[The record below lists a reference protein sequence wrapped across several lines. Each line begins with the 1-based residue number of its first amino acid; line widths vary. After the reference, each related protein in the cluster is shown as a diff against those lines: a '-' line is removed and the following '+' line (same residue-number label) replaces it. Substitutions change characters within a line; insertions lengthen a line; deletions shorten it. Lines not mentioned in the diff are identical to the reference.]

1 MFLAGL
7 AAALAAAIPFNVGV
21 AFQAL
26 EVGLGHWPNA
36 AAWGAVAGALGVCAT
51 VTGMSAFQRC
61 PATIVVPVSTA
72 LQTFLPIIVE
82 PVFLRERFHSFT
94 TELLPMGA
102 GIVIAIAGV
111 VLVGRDPAVGRLAA
125 GG

>member
-1 MFLAGL
+1 MADIKSPPPP
-7 AAALAAAIPFNVGV
+7 AATAI
-21 AFQAL
+21 
-26 EVGLGHWPNA
+26 
-36 AAWGAVAGALGVCAT
+36 
-51 VTGMSAFQRC
+51 S
-61 PATIVVPVSTA
+61 S
-72 LQTFLPIIVE
+72 E

>member
-1 MFLAGL
+1 VGRRRGRARRLRDGHGD
-7 AAALAAAIPFNVGV
+7 VGV
-21 AFQAL
+21 PAL
-26 EVGLGHWPNA
+26 SRDDRRT
-36 AAWGAVAGALGVCAT
+36 GVDR
-51 VTGMSAFQRC
+51 VT
-61 PATIVVPVSTA
+61 
-72 LQTFLPIIVE
+72 TFLPIIVE